1 MVEHPRRGDVYW
13 TDLEPTRGSE
23 QGGRRPALIVQNDVG
38 NRFAPLTIVVPLTRS
53 TPKKNY
59 PFMVQV
65 PGTGGTDASWVHC
78 GHVRTIDK
86 SRLVEGVL
94 AQLDQAT
101 MHRVDDALRASL
113 GLY

>member
-1 MVEHPRRGDVYW
+1 MVEHPRRGDMYW
-13 TDLEPTRGSE
+13 VDFELTCGSE
-23 QGGRRPALIVQNDVG
+23 QGGRRPALVVQNDVG

-59 PFMVQV
+59 PFMVRI
-65 PGTGGTDASWVHC
+65 TGIGDIDESWVHC

-86 SRLVEGVL
+86 SRLAEGVL
-94 AQLDQAT
+94 TQLDRAT

>member
-1 MVEHPRRGDVYW
+1 MVERPRRGEVYW
-13 TDLEPTRGSE
+13 TDFAPTQGGE
-23 QGGRRPALIVQNDVG
+23 QGGRRPALVVQNDVG
-38 NRFAPLTIVVPLTRS
+38 NRLAPLSIVVPLTRS
-53 TPKKNY
+53 APKKNY

-65 PGTGGTDASWVHC
+65 TGIGGADESWVHC

-86 SRLVEGVL
+86 SRLSEGALV
-94 AQLDQAT
+94 QLDRAT